1 MSQNPDSVTL
11 IGAKDKEGRLYLV
24 DNRAHLPHAEGEFV
38 ELTEFRVAPDRVEW
52 SVLSVQLEEM
62 RGITVTIHIGDYIY
76 VTPSS
81 PKR

>member
-1 MSQNPDSVTL
+1 MSQEPERVTL

-52 SVLSVQLEEM
+52 SILSVQLEEM
-62 RGITVTIHIGDYIY
+62 RGVSVTIHVGDYVY
-76 VTPSS
+76 ETSPSN
-81 PKR
+81 R

>member
-1 MSQNPDSVTL
+1 MSQEPERVTL
-11 IGAKDKEGRLYLV
+11 IGAKDTEGRLYLV

-62 RGITVTIHIGDYIY
+62 RGITVTIHIGDYVY
-76 VTPSS
+76 VTPLP